1 MAGIF
6 EPRYIRKIKI
16 ENGLALPPMVAFG
29 FADESGM
36 VSDRNVAH
44 YSRIAQ
50 NGIGLI
56 IVEATCISPEGRL
69 DSRQLGIW
77 DDSFIDGLSRI
88 SGAVHEAGSKVFI
101 QLHHAGM
108 KAKSDVA
115 KEPFTSSDYDDG
127 RMKGREMT
135 YEEIKRVITQ
145 FREAA
150 IRAREAGFDGV
161 EIHGA
166 HGYLLTQF
174 FNSKVN
180 KRTDQ
185 YGGTFEN
192 RNRLAA
198 EIYEDVREACGDD
211 FVIGIRVGSNDD
223 NLEESIERARFFEKL
238 GFDYLHVSTGF
249 DGTRSVDELPEDFPC
264 NWIVYGGVKI
274 KENVG
279 IPVIGVNMIKDENQI
294 GYLLNNEL
302 LDFVALGR
310 AQLADYNFVKHM
322 RNNDKILY
330 CLECKPCKWWTDG
343 RECPR
348 QIQAARQI

>member
-1 MAGIF
+1 MTGIF

-29 FADESGM
+29 FADENGM
-36 VSDRNVAH
+36 VSDRNVEH
-44 YSRIAQ
+44 YSKIAQ

-115 KEPFTSSDYDDG
+115 MEPFTSSDYDDG

-135 YEEIKRVITQ
+135 YEEIKIVKDQ
-145 FREAA
+145 FRKAA
-150 IRAREAGFDGV
+150 LRARQAGFDGV

-180 KRTDQ
+180 KRTDL

-223 NLEESIERARFFEKL
+223 NLEDSIERARFFEKL

-249 DGTRSVDELPEDFPC
+249 DGTRSVDELPKDFPC

-294 GYLLNNEL
+294 GYLLNNGL

-322 RNNDKILY
+322 GNNDKILY

>member
-1 MAGIF
+1 MTGVF
-6 EPRYIRKIKI
+6 EPRYIRNLRI

-29 FADESGM
+29 YSGENGR
-36 VSDRNVAH
+36 VSDRNVEH
-44 YSRIAQ
+44 YSKIAQ

-77 DDSFIDGLSRI
+77 DDSFIEGLSRI
-88 SGAVHEAGSKVFI
+88 SDVVHDAGGKVFI
-101 QLHHAGM
+101 QFHHAGM
-108 KAKSDVA
+108 KAKKDVA
-115 KEPFTSSDYDDG
+115 PEPFTSSDYDDG

-135 YEEIKRVITQ
+135 LEEIKRVKSQ

-150 IRAREAGFDGV
+150 LRARKAGFDGV

-174 FNSKVN
+174 FNTKVN

-185 YGGTFEN
+185 YGGSFEN
-192 RNRLAA
+192 RNRLAY
-198 EIYEDVREACGDD
+198 EIYSDIREACGED
-211 FVIGIRVGSNDD
+211 FVIGIRMGSND
-223 NLEESIERARFFEKL
+223 NSLEESIERARFFEAL

-249 DGTRSVDELPEDFPC
+249 DGTRSIDEVPEDFPC
-264 NWIVYGGVKI
+264 NWIVYGGVNI

-294 GYLLNNEL
+294 EYLLSNDL
-302 LDFVALGR
+302 LDFAALGR

-322 RNNDKILY
+322 KNDDQILY

-348 QIQAARQI
+348 QIQASRQI

>member
-1 MAGIF
+1 MTGVF
-6 EPRYIRKIKI
+6 EPRYIRNVKI
-16 ENGLALPPMVAFG
+16 ENGLVLPPMVAFG
-29 FADESGM
+29 YADESGR
-36 VSDRNVAH
+36 VSERNVEH
-44 YSRIAQ
+44 YFKIAQ

-77 DDSFIDGLSRI
+77 DDSFIEGLSRI
-88 SGAVHEAGSKVFI
+88 SDAVHDSGGKVFI

-108 KAKSDVA
+108 KAKIDVA
-115 KEPFTSSDYDDG
+115 PEAFTSSDYDDG

-135 YEEIKRVITQ
+135 LEEIKKVRSQ

-150 IRAREAGFDGV
+150 LRARKAGFDGV

-180 KRTDQ
+180 KRTDD

-198 EIYEDVREACGDD
+198 EIYRDVREACGDE
-211 FVIGIRVGSNDD
+211 FVVGIRMGSNDND
-223 NLEESIERARFFEKL
+223 LEESIERARYFETL

-249 DGTRSVDELPEDFPC
+249 DGSRSIDEVPEGFPC
-264 NWIVYGGVKI
+264 NWIVYSGVKI
-274 KENVG
+274 KENID

-294 GYLLNNEL
+294 GYLLNNDL
-302 LDFVALGR
+302 LDFAALGR

-322 RNNDKILY
+322 RDDDQILY
-330 CLECKPCKWWTDG
+330 CLECRPCKWWTDG